1 MFVKDSLTVHGRDTT
16 SIMYQCTIM
25 GTYMPKNVYIPVLLF
40 VFITCSCNL
49 KSSAMKEGFEFG
61 KKLPLV
67 PFMLLDKFG
76 LQMCFRECE
85 AYGACLSI
93 NYNRRHLVCEL
104 NNGWKNSTLSLINDG
119 DYVYKEILR
128 PVSFFLFRIFFWA
141 AANFFLGGG
150 DFSGTVLNFDL
161 IQLQFQYNFWPHF
174 RHNSLSKKF

>member
-25 GTYMPKNVYIPVLLF
+25 STYMPKNVYIPVILF

-49 KSSAMKEGFEFG
+49 KSSAMNEGFEFG

-67 PFMLLDKFG
+67 PFMFLDKFG

-104 NNGWKNSTLSLINDG
+104 NNGWKNSTLSLINDS

-128 PVSFFLFRIFFWA
+128 PVSSFYSVCFQQPHFFFW
-141 AANFFLGGG
+141 GGA
-150 DFSGTVLNFDL
+150 
-161 IQLQFQYNFWPHF
+161 IFQELF
-174 RHNSLSKKF
+174 

>member
-1 MFVKDSLTVHGRDTT
+1 
-16 SIMYQCTIM
+16 
-25 GTYMPKNVYIPVLLF
+25 MPKNVYIPVILF

-49 KSSAMKEGFEFG
+49 KSSAMNEGFEFG

-67 PFMLLDKFG
+67 PFMFLDKFG

-104 NNGWKNSTLSLINDG
+104 NNGWKNSTLSLINDS

-128 PVSFFLFRIFFWA
+128 PVSSFYSVCFQQPHFFFLG
-141 AANFFLGGG
+141 GGG
-150 DFSGTVLNFDL
+150 DFSGTVLNFGL
-161 IQLQFQYNFWPHF
+161 IQLQFQYNFLLLF
-174 RHNSLSKKF
+174 RKNSLSKKFNKIFR

>member
-1 MFVKDSLTVHGRDTT
+1 MFIKDSLTVHGRDTT

-25 GTYMPKNVYIPVLLF
+25 GTYMPKNVYIPVILF

-49 KSSAMKEGFEFG
+49 KSSAMNEGFEFG

-67 PFMLLDKFG
+67 PFMFLDKFG

-104 NNGWKNSTLSLINDG
+104 NNGWKNSTLSLINDS

-128 PVSFFLFRIFFWA
+128 PVSSFYSVCFQQPHFFFG
-141 AANFFLGGG
+141 GGG
-150 DFSGTVLNFDL
+150 DFSGTVLNFGL
-161 IQLQFQYNFWPHF
+161 IQLQFQYNF
-174 RHNSLSKKF
+174 